1 MALGSAAILAV
12 SCADKVLN
20 SLSSCLQSDPE
31 RDLSDVESP
40 DTDQARPPAADLPQW
55 LRGDP
60 IAEHLRSL
68 GRPVT
73 RAAWLECAYGSS
85 NEIVL
90 EQDKETR
97 EWVRRHFP
105 TDPNEPVA

>member
-1 MALGSAAILAV
+1 MGDV
-12 SCADKVLN
+12 RN
-20 SLSSCLQSDPE
+20 ST
-31 RDLSDVESP
+31 
-40 DTDQARPPAADLPQW
+40 TDDAEPAAADLPQW

-90 EQDKETR
+90 EKDKETR

-105 TDPNEPVA
+105 ADPNAPVK

>member
-1 MALGSAAILAV
+1 M
-12 SCADKVLN
+12 
-20 SLSSCLQSDPE
+20 
-31 RDLSDVESP
+31 SDVESAN
-40 DTDQARPPAADLPQW
+40 TDDGQPTAADLPHW

-60 IAEHLRSL
+60 IAEHLHSL

-97 EWVRRHFP
+97 EGVRRHFP
-105 TDPNEPVA
+105 TDPHEPVT

>member
-1 MALGSAAILAV
+1 MGDV
-12 SCADKVLN
+12 RN
-20 SLSSCLQSDPE
+20 ST
-31 RDLSDVESP
+31 
-40 DTDQARPPAADLPQW
+40 TDDAQPAAADLPQW

-90 EQDKETR
+90 ESDKETR

-105 TDPNEPVA
+105 KDPNEPVSPST

>member
-1 MALGSAAILAV
+1 MALGVAAILAI
-12 SCADKVLN
+12 SCADTIFD
-20 SLSSCLQSDPE
+20 SLSSCLQADPE
-31 RDLSDVESP
+31 RDLSDVENSN
-40 DTDQARPPAADLPQW
+40 TDGARPAAADLPHW

-85 NEIVL
+85 NETVL
-90 EQDKETR
+90 EHDKETR
-97 EWVRRHFP
+97 AWIRSHFP
-105 TDPNEPVA
+105 LDPHEAAG

>member
-1 MALGSAAILAV
+1 
-12 SCADKVLN
+12 
-20 SLSSCLQSDPE
+20 
-31 RDLSDVESP
+31 LSDAEKPTTDDAPP
-40 DTDQARPPAADLPQW
+40 DAEDLPDW

-90 EQDKETR
+90 QQDKETR
-97 EWVRRHFP
+97 EWVRRNFP
-105 TDPNEPVA
+105 IDPNEPVK